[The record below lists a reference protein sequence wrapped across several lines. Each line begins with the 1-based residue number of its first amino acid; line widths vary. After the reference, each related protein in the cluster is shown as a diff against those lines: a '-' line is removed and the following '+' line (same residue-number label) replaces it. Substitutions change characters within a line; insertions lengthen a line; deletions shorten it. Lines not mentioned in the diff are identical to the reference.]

1 MTIGRKRIHN
11 LFHVIFQF
19 RCSRNRSRVQLHPW
33 VWRPKIN
40 VRVWAHGQNCHFLS
54 MFFRNPC
61 QITEPRVVMRSWWIV
76 GVAGCS
82 PACFASSLELKQHVC
97 ARKTSHLLLKKSHLN
112 LWHNLMDYCAALHA
126 KFNANFY
133 MMCLGP
139 THLDLKDQPF
149 EHNCASFL
157 NVTISSYNQL
167 RNTEDNSQRPHKA
180 DGRKSSCDKS
190 IY

>member
-1 MTIGRKRIHN
+1 MISFSSVAAETGAVFSYILEFEGPKSTSGFELMDRIAT
-11 LFHVIFQF
+11 FYQ
-19 RCSRNRSRVQLHPW
+19 C
-33 VWRPKIN
+33 
-40 VRVWAHGQNCHFLS
+40 
-54 MFFRNPC
+54 FFRNPC